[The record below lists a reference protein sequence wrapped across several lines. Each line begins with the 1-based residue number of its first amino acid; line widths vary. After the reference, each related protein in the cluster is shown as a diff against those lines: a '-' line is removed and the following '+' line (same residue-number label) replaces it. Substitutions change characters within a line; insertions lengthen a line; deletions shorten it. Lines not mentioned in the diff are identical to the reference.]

1 MLEIMQIKLMSTAG
15 SGQAGRER
23 LHLKCPLWM
32 GHSED
37 PVREQPTE
45 APAEPPL
52 PPASAVGGGRAVTAR
67 PQPRPTRPAPCSPA
81 PAVPSLSALL
91 SPKHLAAA
99 KPDGGSVHC
108 PKHHSSELVN

>member
-1 MLEIMQIKLMSTAG
+1 MMLEIMQIKLMSTAG

-37 PVREQPTE
+37 PVGEQPTG

-52 PPASAVGGGRAVTAR
+52 APASSVGGGRAVTAR
-67 PQPRPTRPAPCSPA
+67 PPAAPPPA
-81 PAVPSLSALL
+81 APPLQSRY
-91 SPKHLAAA
+91 
-99 KPDGGSVHC
+99 
-108 PKHHSSELVN
+108 